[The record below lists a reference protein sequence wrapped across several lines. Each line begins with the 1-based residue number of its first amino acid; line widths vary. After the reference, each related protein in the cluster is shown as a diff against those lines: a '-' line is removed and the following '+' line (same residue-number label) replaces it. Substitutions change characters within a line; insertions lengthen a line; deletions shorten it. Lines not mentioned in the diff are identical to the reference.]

1 MVIVARKGGCWRCY
15 QGQLVKFWNND
26 LLIIVGGEKNGCPY
40 PTCRFNCTSASF
52 TRGSPLKLLTIE
64 TRNHP
69 ESNWEC
75 HHAACSIQDK
85 VCQTGAKA
93 WHALCP
99 MQLVLHA
106 PNNTAGSK
114 STRASSSNR
123 PHVVDSPCGWIDGC
137 CLLARFCYGGL
148 FFIFLSWF
156 PLGGSWWLLVAPGGF
171 CGFCGFCGFYGFYG
185 SWLLWFIYHPS
196 INLSVK
202 HVHQVHVVRYIRYTS
217 MYSIFI
223 PISISISIF
232 ISIPIYI
239 YIHLILL
246 INTYLYLSM
255 SIYV

>member
-1 MVIVARKGGCWRCY
+1 MKKTDVLTPHAGSIVRAPPSPWFTTETVDDWNSQPSRIQLGVPSRRLFNP
-15 QGQLVKFWNND
+15 GQDVSDRSKSMACSVPN
-26 LLIIVGGEKNGCPY
+26 
-40 PTCRFNCTSASF
+40 
-52 TRGSPLKLLTIE
+52 
-64 TRNHP
+64 
-69 ESNWEC
+69 
-75 HHAACSIQDK
+75 AACATCAKQHCGIQVDK
-85 VCQTGAKA
+85 GIFIKQA
-93 WHALCP
+93 
-99 MQLVLHA
+99 
-106 PNNTAGSK
+106 
-114 STRASSSNR
+114 
-123 PHVVDSPCGWIDGC
+123 PCGWQPLRVNWRMLFISQV
-137 CLLARFCYGGL
+137 LLRS
-148 FFIFLSWF
+148 FFFLSWF
-156 PLGGSWWLLVAPGGF
+156 PLGGSWWLLVVPGGF

>member
-1 MVIVARKGGCWRCY
+1 MVIVASKGGCWRCY

-52 TRGSPLKLLTIE
+52 TRGSPLKPLTIE

-85 VCQTGAKA
+85 MCQTGAKA

-106 PNNTAGSK
+106 PHNTAGSK

-123 PHVVDSPCGWIDGC
+123 PHVVDSSCGWIDGC
-137 CLLARFCYGGL
+137 CLLARFCYGV
-148 FFIFLSWF
+148 FFFFVLV
-156 PLGGSWWLLVAPGGF
+156 PSWWLLVAPS
-171 CGFCGFCGFYGFYG
+171 G
-185 SWLLWFIYHPS
+185 SWWLLWLLRLLRLLWVLWLLAP
-196 INLSVK
+196 
-202 HVHQVHVVRYIRYTS
+202 
-217 MYSIFI
+217 M
-223 PISISISIF
+223 
-232 ISIPIYI
+232 
-239 YIHLILL
+239 IHL
-246 INTYLYLSM
+246 S
-255 SIYV
+255 SIDQSIGEACSPGACCALH